1 MVPSPLCCI
10 LMLLIINIFGP
21 WVLVVLFASIAF
33 FEPVSNTFVRLWPQL
48 ILNTAMQLPVLLE
61 IEV

>member
-21 WVLVVLFASIAF
+21 LVLVVLFASIVF
-33 FEPVSNTFVRLWPQL
+33 FEPLTNTLVRVPQL
-48 ILNTAMQLPVLLE
+48 AMQLPILLE